1 MTDVADDIFCL
12 ARCEDKESKTALK
25 LMCDLYALDRIWSDI
40 GTYRNEDYVA
50 PNKAKVKKHCLI
62 MLQRLTGDSSD
73 MMCVPLQ
80 AIHRLVETLC
90 YESRGVARELVDAF
104 MIPDQLLKAPIG
116 LQSGQYAEYTHY
128 VGF

>member
-1 MTDVADDIFCL
+1 MWLQI
-12 ARCEDKESKTALK
+12 K
-25 LMCDLYALDRIWSDI
+25 LRYEKDCFVVLQHLPRDFSD
-40 GTYRNEDYVA
+40 N
-50 PNKAKVKKHCLI
+50 L
-62 MLQRLTGDSSD
+62 
-73 MMCVPLQ
+73 CVSVQ